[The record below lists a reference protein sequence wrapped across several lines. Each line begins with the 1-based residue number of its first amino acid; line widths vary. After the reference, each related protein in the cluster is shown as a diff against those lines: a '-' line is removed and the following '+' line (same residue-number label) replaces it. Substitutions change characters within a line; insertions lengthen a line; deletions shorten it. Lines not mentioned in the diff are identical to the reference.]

1 MKTLNND
8 DNQLAPLA
16 TAPTRLEAAFALVE
30 LLVVVAIITILT
42 AILSPAFAKVRE
54 NARVTSC
61 VSYLDPLA
69 LGLMQHGQAPD
80 EEAPRFALTSTFT
93 LDGMPGP
100 LSACGSSPDTLTRSA
115 P

>member
-8 DNQLAPLA
+8 DNQLSPLA

-30 LLVVVAIITILT
+30 LLIVVAVITILT
-42 AILSPAFAKVRE
+42 VILSPAFAKVRE

-69 LGLMQHGQAPD
+69 LSLMQYGQTLA
-80 EEAPRFALTSTFT
+80 EEAPRFAWTSTCT
-93 LDGMPGP
+93 SDAMPVL
-100 LSACGSSPDTLTRSA
+100 LSACGSSPATLTCSA